1 MQLLREA
8 CPLDRP
14 YDVDNIYRIL
24 QNHNVDITH
33 FKNGVLKYIF
43 DDVSNAKQRLCIIG
57 PSNTGLSEILN
68 TETFISENTV
78 YKFKP
83 LLNAELIVIPE
94 LQKLLDSRVLKE
106 TALLALLSESSSLNI
121 PVSSDGTQHKLKQ
134 DLPIFIM
141 NQSSRF
147 LSFSDLPSLNNRLSI
162 VRFSGPPFSSNLQIP
177 ISGKA
182 LAYFLLRDQQ

>member
-24 QNHNVDITH
+24 QNHHVDITH
-33 FKNGVLKYIF
+33 FKN
-43 DDVSNAKQRLCIIG
+43 NRLCIIG
-57 PSNTGLSEILN
+57 PSNTGKSRILQGLSEILN

-121 PVSSDGTQHKLKQ
+121 PVSSYGTQHKLKQ

-147 LSFSDLPSLNNRLSI
+147 LSFSDLPSLNSRLSI